1 MSLVELSLPAPVAAV
16 PRDVRVFLR
25 EAEKRIERFRIEAH
39 IPGFVPSDYAHVYR
53 VLWGVEEAD
62 LAPGRLFCEWGSGFG
77 VVTCLAAML
86 GFDAFGIEVE
96 GELVEEARRLAD
108 DFELSVEFVHGSF
121 IPPGDEVLAE
131 DLDGF
136 SWLTTT
142 ADGAHDEL
150 GLGPDDFDL
159 IFAYPWPDEQRVIS
173 DLFER
178 HARVGALLL
187 TYQST
192 DEMTLCRK
200 IAARTRRRGA

>member
-1 MSLVELSLPAPVAAV
+1 MPLVELSLEASAVAV

-25 EAEKRIERFRIEAH
+25 EAEKRIERFRVEAH
-39 IPGFVPSDYAHVYR
+39 IPGFVPSDYGHVYR
-53 VLWGVEEAD
+53 VLRAVEEAD

-108 DFELSVEFVHGSF
+108 DFEVSAEFVHGSF
-121 IPPGDEVLAE
+121 IPPGEEVLDE

-136 SWLTTT
+136 SWMTTT

-159 IFAYPWPDEQRVIS
+159 IFAYPWPDEQRVVA

-178 HARVGALLL
+178 HARAGALLL

-192 DEMTLCRK
+192 DEMTLRRK
-200 IAARTRRRGA
+200 LSNRSRRR

>member
-1 MSLVELSLPAPVAAV
+1 MPLVEVNLPAAEGEV
-16 PRDVRVFLR
+16 PREVRAFLR
-25 EAEKRIERFRIEAH
+25 EAGRRIERFRIEAH
-39 IPGFVPSDYAHVYR
+39 VPGFVPSDYKHVYG
-53 VLWGVEEAD
+53 VLRAVEEAE

-77 VVTCLAAML
+77 VVTGLAAML

-108 DFELSVEFVHGSF
+108 DFELAVEFVQGSF
-121 IPPGDEVLAE
+121 IPPGDEVLVE

-159 IFAYPWPDEQRVIS
+159 IFAYPWPDEQRAIGE
-173 DLFER
+173 LFER
-178 HARVGALLL
+178 HGRPGALLL
-187 TYQST
+187 SYQST
-192 DEMTLCRK
+192 DEMSLHRK
-200 IAARTRRRGA
+200 VTGRSHRR

>member
-1 MSLVELSLPAPVAAV
+1 MPLVEMTLPAAAAAI
-16 PRDVRVFLR
+16 PREVRAFLR
-25 EAEKRIERFRIEAH
+25 EADQRIERFRIEAH
-39 IPGFVPSDYAHVYR
+39 VPGFVPSDYDHVYR
-53 VLWGVEEAD
+53 VLRAVEEAE

-77 VVTCLAAML
+77 VVTGIAAML

-108 DFELSVEFVHGSF
+108 DFELPVEFVHGSF
-121 IPPGDEVLAE
+121 IPPGDEVLVE

-142 ADGAHDEL
+142 PDGAHDEL

-159 IFAYPWPDEQRVIS
+159 IFAYPWPDEQRALG

-178 HARVGALLL
+178 HGRPGALLL

-192 DEMTLCRK
+192 DEMHLRRK
-200 IAARTRRRGA
+200 VAGRARRR